1 MRIAQLALLTL
12 MGCTGS
18 QAWTLIADLPE
29 GKLFVQ
35 QSSIREDSG
44 VVTAQLRSEF
54 PQPRTTEA
62 FDREHSAVHQ
72 VVRIRCSEGSWTT
85 MTYVAFDQGNN
96 VLKEAAYPGTQF
108 YVIPRNASIYKVTT
122 SICEHALRGAPLAV
136 QSSG

>member
-1 MRIAQLALLTL
+1 MRIAQVVMLTL

-29 GKLFVQ
+29 GRLFVQ
-35 QSSIREDSG
+35 QGSIRADAG

-54 PQPRTTEA
+54 PRPRTTEA
-62 FDREHSAVHQ
+62 FDREHSAVNQ
-72 VVRIRCSEGSWTT
+72 LVRIRCSEGSWTT
-85 MTYVAFDQGNN
+85 LTYVAFDQGNS

-122 SICEHALRGAPLAV
+122 GICSHALRGAPLGV